1 MSEHDA
7 PPRQDHTRK
16 HARDVEFHRAGHQF
30 GGALLHGLAFHFRRL
45 AHHKLDLSGRTS
57 GSPRANS
64 AGGAY
69 GPNRSDNA
77 SGALGAF
84 FAGFAFLATA
94 GIASAATD
102 ADSPRSIEI
111 RYGDLDLSTE
121 QGAVVLYRRI
131 AAGAQ
136 RVCPPEDLHN
146 LGAHARSRACQTAAI
161 AQAVRA
167 VDNPKL
173 AAVEAAHSQK
183 SAAPKSNA

>member
-1 MSEHDA
+1 MRIANYGDRLEPSLTA
-7 PPRQDHTRK
+7 IRS
-16 HARDVEFHRAGHQF
+16 
-30 GGALLHGLAFHFRRL
+30 RRL
-45 AHHKLDLSGRTS
+45 PMTYLSFAIKSRSNMFRGVL
-57 GSPRANS
+57 
-64 AGGAY
+64 AGV
-69 GPNRSDNA
+69 
-77 SGALGAF
+77 
-84 FAGFAFLATA
+84 AFLATA

-121 QGAVVLYRRI
+121 QDAVVLYRRI

-183 SAAPKSNA
+183 SAAPKS